1 MIPAKDP
8 SAARTFDADDV
19 RVFVVAPTKLAMYD
33 SDNDSAWLAA
43 DQPTDLR
50 DWR

>member
-1 MIPAKDP
+1 MMPAEDP

-19 RVFVVAPTKLAMYD
+19 RVFVVAPTKLAMYER
-33 SDNDSAWLAA
+33 DNDSAWLAA
-43 DQPTDLR
+43 DRPANLR